1 MLAEVDAEPRG
12 CIAMGGNNGQVCET
26 KRLYASE
33 PKRALGLGRQLVD
46 IVMRSAL
53 HPVYITMRLDT
64 LLAMFSAKA
73 LYASEGFEELSAYYQ
88 SPIAGM
94 VLMQGDLRAWE
105 RRQHGRQS
113 NED

>member
-1 MLAEVDAEPRG
+1 MHRYGWQRRSGLRHEAL
-12 CIAMGGNNGQVCET
+12 VCL
-26 KRLYASE
+26 RAQAS
-33 PKRALGLGRQLVD
+33 LGLVRQLVY

-64 LLAMFSAKA
+64 LLAMFSANA

-94 VLMQGDLRAWE
+94 VLMQGHLRAWE